1 MKVFISHSHSDAPV
15 AATISK
21 DLQERGFDV
30 WDPDLNLLPGDNWAA
45 EIARALEESQAM
57 VVVLTPNSVTS
68 SNVKR
73 EIEFA
78 LGSKNY
84 RNRIIPVVI
93 GGRERISTQEIPWI
107 IRKLRMFEL
116 DDPGYRDAQ
125 IELIANEIRSY
136 VSPSI

>member
-1 MKVFISHSHSDAPV
+1 MKVFISHSHSDAPL

-21 DLQERGFDV
+21 GLQDKGFEV

-57 VVVLTPNSVTS
+57 VVLLTPNSVSS

-84 RNRIIPVVI
+84 RNRLIPVVI
-93 GGRERISTQEIPWI
+93 GGRDRISTQEIPWI
-107 IRKLRMFEL
+107 MRKLRLFEL
-116 DDPGYRDAQ
+116 DDPGHRDSQ
-125 IELIANEIRSY
+125 IELIANQIRSHA
-136 VSPSI
+136 